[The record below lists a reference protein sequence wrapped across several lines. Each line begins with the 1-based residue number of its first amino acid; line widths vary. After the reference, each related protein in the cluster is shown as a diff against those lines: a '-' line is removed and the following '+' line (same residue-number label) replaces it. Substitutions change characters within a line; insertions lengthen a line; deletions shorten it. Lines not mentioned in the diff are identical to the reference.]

1 MKFTYQGYTDLISLL
16 QEHGYLFTDYHSYK
30 NRKGEKTVILRH
42 DIDDA
47 IEKAAQMARLEHQ
60 LGCISTYFV
69 LISTDLYNPFS
80 KKNSSLLQE
89 ILSLGHAVG
98 LHFDEVKYEENCDVV
113 KKIQEEITV
122 LEQCIGRK
130 VTSVS
135 MHRPSQKTLE
145 ADYTI
150 PGVVNSYSREF
161 FNDFKYLSDSRHHW
175 REDVMEIVKAEVYP
189 HLHILTHPFWYQKEE
204 KDIRQT
210 LLSFVQRAGKERYDI
225 LCDNIRDLPSIFS
238 YQEAE
243 NTPLEEEKSNI

>member
-1 MKFTYQGYTDLISLL
+1 MKFTYQGYADLISLL
-16 QEHGYLFTDYHSYK
+16 QEHDYTFTDYHRYK
-30 NRKGEKTVILRH
+30 NLKKERIVILRH
-42 DIDDA
+42 DIDDD

-60 LGCISTYFV
+60 LGCRSTYFV
-69 LISTDLYNPFS
+69 LISNDLYNPFS

-113 KKIQEEITV
+113 KKIQEEIAV
-122 LEQCIGRK
+122 LEQCIGQK

-135 MHRPSQKTLE
+135 MHRPSQKTLN
-145 ADYTI
+145 ANYVI
-150 PGVVNSYSREF
+150 PEGVVNSYSKEF
-161 FNDFKYLSDSRHHW
+161 FNHFKYLSDSRHHW
-175 REDVMEIVKAEVYP
+175 REDVMEIVRAKAYP
-189 HLHILTHPFWYQKEE
+189 HLHILTHPFWYQTEE

-243 NTPLEEEKSNI
+243 TVLPETERR